1 MKRSVAYLVVALV
14 SMSAANAMDL
24 VGVYQDALKNDPQ
37 LRQADANR
45 LAAREARPQA
55 WSALLPQISGTASRS
70 QDKQDGS
77 EAEGAIGSGTSTP
90 TGPTA
95 PVNGSSAPTAFNV
108 NTISKSWGL
117 NLREN
122 LFSWSNW
129 MSVKQ
134 AEKEVAQAEATYLA
148 AQQNLILRVAQAYF
162 NVLSALD
169 GLDANQASLEAISRQ
184 LDQADKRFEVGLIA
198 ITDVQEAKAARDTA
212 AAAVIA
218 GKRTLATAGDQLSE
232 ITGQKYDSLNKPGDN
247 MPLNTPEPANEDR
260 WVTVSLDQNVSLLS
274 NRLQADIARENVR
287 IAFGGHLPTLDLL
300 ASKNRTQVDGGES
313 VAGSPFSLN
322 NTINDRQY
330 TLQITVPIFS
340 GGLTQSKV
348 RQAQY
353 QWIAAKEGVVQSSRA
368 TERLARDAYLG
379 VISGIARVQA
389 LRQALESSQTALK
402 ATEAGYEVGT
412 RTAVDVLNSR
422 RTLVQAQTDYAVSR
436 YDYIISVIQLRLA
449 AGNLSANDVTEINK
463 WLAVSAPAVPAQPL
477 QAPQQ
482 PQVMEE
488 TKAGTPAPPAPQPIT
503 PQPPAEPQGQLPQT
517 PQPRR

>member
-1 MKRSVAYLVVALV
+1 MNRSLAYLFVALA
-14 SMSAANAMDL
+14 SMGAASAKDL
-24 VGVYQDALKNDPQ
+24 VGVYEDALKNDPQ
-37 LRQADANR
+37 IRQADANR
-45 LAAREARPQA
+45 LASREARPQA
-55 WSALLPQISGTASRS
+55 WSALLPQLQGTLSRT

-77 EAEGAIGSGTSTP
+77 EAQALVGSSTGTP
-90 TGPTA
+90 TQPVQPTGGS
-95 PVNGSSAPTAFNV
+95 NGSAPFLLNSTAR
-108 NTISKSWGL
+108 TWSL

-134 AEKEVAQAEATYLA
+134 ADKEVAQAEATYLA

-184 LDQADKRFEVGLIA
+184 LDQANKRFEVGLIA

-232 ITGQKYDSLNKPGDN
+232 ITGQKYDALNKPGDD
-247 MPLNTPEPANEDR
+247 MPLNTPQPADEDR

-274 NRLQADIARENVR
+274 SRLQSDIARENVK
-287 IAFGGHLPTLDLL
+287 IAFGGHLPTFDLI
-300 ASKNRTQVDGGES
+300 ASKSRTTSDANETY
-313 VAGSPFSLN
+313 AGSPLSLN
-322 NTINDRQY
+322 SGVSDRQY
-330 TLQITVPIFS
+330 TLQITVPLFS

-368 TERLARDAYLG
+368 TERQARDAYLG

-436 YDYIISVIQLRLA
+436 YDYIVSVIQLRLA
-449 AGNLSANDVTEINK
+449 AGNLSGNDVTEVNK
-463 WLAVSAPAVPAQPL
+463 WLAVSAPTVPAQPIE
-477 QAPQQ
+477 APTQ

-488 TKAGTPAPPAPQPIT
+488 PKPGEQAQPAPQPIT
-503 PQPPAEPQGQLPQT
+503 PSP
-517 PQPRR
+517 PRR

>member
-1 MKRSVAYLVVALV
+1 MNRSLACLFVALAFIGAA
-14 SMSAANAMDL
+14 SAKDL
-24 VGVYQDALKNDPQ
+24 VGVYEDALKSDPQ
-37 LRQADANR
+37 IRQADANR
-45 LAAREARPQA
+45 LASREARPQA
-55 WSALLPQISGTASRS
+55 WSALLPQLSGTLSRT

-77 EAEGAIGSGTSTP
+77 EPGGSIGSSTTGTP
-90 TGPTA
+90 TGPLPDGSTA
-95 PVNGSSAPTAFNV
+95 TVPFVLNTTAK
-108 NTISKSWGL
+108 TWSL
-117 NLREN
+117 NLRES

-134 AEKEVAQAEATYLA
+134 ADKEVAQAEATYLA

-184 LDQADKRFEVGLIA
+184 LDQANKRFEVGLIA

-232 ITGQKYDSLNKPGDN
+232 ITGQKYDALNKPGDD
-247 MPLNTPEPANEDR
+247 MPLNTPQPADEDR

-274 NRLQADIARENVR
+274 SRLQSDIARENVR
-287 IAFGGHLPTLDLL
+287 IAFGGHLPTFDLL
-300 ASKNRTQVDGGES
+300 ASKSRTTSDGSEA
-313 VAGSPFSLN
+313 VAGSPFSLSSGV
-322 NTINDRQY
+322 NDRQY
-330 TLQITVPIFS
+330 TLQITVPLFS

-368 TERLARDAYLG
+368 TERQARDAYLG

-436 YDYIISVIQLRLA
+436 YDYIVSVIQLRLA
-449 AGNLSANDVTEINK
+449 AGNLSGNDVTEINK
-463 WLAVSAPAVPAQPL
+463 WLAVSAPTVPAQPIE
-477 QAPQQ
+477 APAQ

-488 TKAGTPAPPAPQPIT
+488 PKPGEQPQPAPQPIT
-503 PQPPAEPQGQLPQT
+503 PSPP
-517 PQPRR
+517 PR

>member
-1 MKRSVAYLVVALV
+1 MNRPLACLFVALASV
-14 SMSAANAMDL
+14 STVSAKDL
-24 VGVYQDALKNDPQ
+24 VGVYQDALKSDPQ
-37 LRQADANR
+37 IRQADANR
-45 LAAREARPQA
+45 LASREARPQA
-55 WSALLPQISGTASRS
+55 WSALLPQLSGTLSRT

-77 EAEGAIGSGTSTP
+77 EAEGAIGSGSGTP
-90 TGPTA
+90 TGPVL
-95 PVNGSSAPTAFNV
+95 PVDGTSASVPFLV
-108 NTISKSWGL
+108 NTTARTWSL

-134 AEKEVAQAEATYLA
+134 ADKEVAQAEATYLA

-184 LDQADKRFEVGLIA
+184 LDQANKRFEVGLIA
-198 ITDVQEAKAARDTA
+198 VTDVQEAKAARDTA

-218 GKRTLATAGDQLSE
+218 AKRTLATAGDQLSE
-232 ITGQKYDSLNKPGDN
+232 ITGQKYDALNKPGDD
-247 MPLNTPEPANEDR
+247 MPLNTPQPADEDR

-274 NRLQADIARENVR
+274 SRLQADIARENVK
-287 IAFGGHLPTLDLL
+287 IAFGGHLPTFDLI
-300 ASKNRTQVDGGES
+300 ASKSRTTSDGTES
-313 VAGSPFSLN
+313 ISGSPFSLN
-322 NTINDRQY
+322 NAFNDRQY
-330 TLQITVPIFS
+330 TLQITVPLFS

-368 TERLARDAYLG
+368 TERQARDAYLG

-436 YDYIISVIQLRLA
+436 YDYIVSVIQLRLA
-449 AGNLSANDVTEINK
+449 AGNLSTNDVTEVNK
-463 WLAVSAPAVPAQPL
+463 WLAVSAPTVPAQPIE
-477 QAPQQ
+477 APAQ
-482 PQVMEE
+482 PQVMEAPRE
-488 TKAGTPAPPAPQPIT
+488 TPPAGQARPAPQPIT
-503 PQPPAEPQGQLPQT
+503 PAPPPEP
-517 PQPRR
+517 R

>member
-1 MKRSVAYLVVALV
+1 
-14 SMSAANAMDL
+14 
-24 VGVYQDALKNDPQ
+24 
-37 LRQADANR
+37 
-45 LAAREARPQA
+45 
-55 WSALLPQISGTASRS
+55 
-70 QDKQDGS
+70 
-77 EAEGAIGSGTSTP
+77 
-90 TGPTA
+90 
-95 PVNGSSAPTAFNV
+95 
-108 NTISKSWGL
+108 
-117 NLREN
+117 
-122 LFSWSNW
+122 
-129 MSVKQ
+129 
-134 AEKEVAQAEATYLA
+134 
-148 AQQNLILRVAQAYF
+148 VAQAYF

-184 LDQADKRFEVGLIA
+184 LDQANKRFEVGLIA

-232 ITGQKYDSLNKPGDN
+232 ITGQKYDALNKPGDD
-247 MPLNTPEPANEDR
+247 MPLNTPQPADEDR

-274 NRLQADIARENVR
+274 SRLQSDIARENVR
-287 IAFGGHLPTLDLL
+287 IAFGGHLPTFDLV
-300 ASKNRTQVDGGES
+300 ASKSRTTSDADETF
-313 VAGSPFSLN
+313 AGSPLSLN
-322 NTINDRQY
+322 SGVNDRQY
-330 TLQITVPIFS
+330 TLQITVPLFS

-368 TERLARDAYLG
+368 TERQARDAYLG

-436 YDYIISVIQLRLA
+436 YDYIVSVIQLRLA
-449 AGNLSANDVTEINK
+449 AGNLSANDVTEVNK
-463 WLAVSAPAVPAQPL
+463 WLAVSAPTVPAQPIA
-477 QAPQQ
+477 APAQ

-488 TKAGTPAPPAPQPIT
+488 PKPGEQAQPAPQPIT
-503 PQPPAEPQGQLPQT
+503 PSP
-517 PQPRR
+517 PRR